1 MKSTGIVRRLDDL
14 GRIVIP
20 KEIRKTMRMLAG
32 DPIEIYVEKD
42 ELVLRKYSQMSYNLE
57 IVEKVAK
64 SLKNALNKSIIIADM
79 ENVICANGKA
89 NFLLGDKISKDGL
102 NVIKDKKSFLIS
114 KSQNLKALNLTSN
127 YQDKF
132 STQII
137 VPILSP
143 DGEGVGFIAILDDDD
158 SYRSD
163 ANDIKILK
171 IASNILSLDNKGL
184 WFSKAFNT

>member
-64 SLKNALNKSIIIADM
+64 SLKNALNKSIIIADT
-79 ENVICANGKA
+79 ESVISANGKA

-171 IASNILSLDNKGL
+171 IASNILSLDNKSL
-184 WFSKAFNT
+184 